1 MQFTFAS
8 LIVVL
13 DVNLLLH
20 HCRSKNIYYLCEK
33 QLRLSC
39 GSNYI
44 RTWIIFVWCS
54 KFKFRW
60 GFKFELYRKKY
71 IYLWIWLS
79 IKIIMNNKSMHEK
92 LFKHFFPTLKLGLS
106 FFFFFFSMDI
116 TMLLTVCNWAPIGFK
131 HPKNWLEPQNKKGCL
146 HQRAF
151 VVQVACFWST
161 DG

>member
-106 FFFFFFSMDI
+106 FFFFFFYGHNHAAYCLQLSSNWI
-116 TMLLTVCNWAPIGFK
+116 QASKKLTWTTK
-131 HPKNWLEPQNKKGCL
+131 
-146 HQRAF
+146 
-151 VVQVACFWST
+151 
-161 DG
+161 